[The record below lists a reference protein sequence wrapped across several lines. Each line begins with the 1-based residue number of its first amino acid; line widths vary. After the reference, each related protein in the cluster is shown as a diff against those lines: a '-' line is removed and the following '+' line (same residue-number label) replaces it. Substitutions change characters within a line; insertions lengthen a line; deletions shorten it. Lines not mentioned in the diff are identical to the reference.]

1 MTATQT
7 VWRNWGRSVVAHP
20 TRVEMPADEFELQTV
35 LARAQRD
42 GLTVRPIGAGHSFT
56 PIAATDG
63 ISLRLDRLSG
73 LRSVDLASGLVR
85 LGAGT
90 RLWELPALLGPYGLA
105 LENMGDIDTQTI
117 AGAIS
122 TGTHG
127 TGRHFTGIAG
137 QVTALRL
144 VLADGSVVC
153 CSATDRPDLFAAAR
167 IGLGAFG
174 ILTEVTLRC
183 VPAFL
188 LAADEHPEPLAAVL
202 ENFDEITGS
211 AEHVEF
217 YWFPHTDVALVKSNR
232 RLPGDCQPHR
242 LPRWRAVL
250 DDEVTSNGV
259 FALTCGAGWLMPQVI
274 PTVNAAAAKLV
285 SVRKFT
291 DHSQAVFTSPRRV
304 RFREMEYAIDREAL
318 PQAISDI
325 DGMIS
330 RKGWRISFPLEI
342 RVAAADDVWLSTAY
356 QRPSAYIA
364 VHRYYRESFA
374 EYFLAVQEILLGYG
388 GRPHWGKLHTLDA
401 QQLAE
406 RYPRFDEVR
415 AIRAAVD
422 PGGLF
427 RNPYLDRVLGLPGT

>member
-1 MTATQT
+1 MTGAPT

-20 TRVEMPADEFELQTV
+20 SRVETPADEVEVQAV
-35 LARAQRD
+35 LSRARRE
-42 GLTVRPIGAGHSFT
+42 GLPVRPIGAGHSFT
-56 PIAATDG
+56 AIAATDG
-63 ISLRLDRLSG
+63 ISLRLDRLGG
-73 LRSVDLASGLVR
+73 LRSVDFATGSVR

-90 RLWELPALLGPYGLA
+90 RLRELPALLGPYGLA
-105 LENMGDIDTQTI
+105 LENMGDIDTQTV

-127 TGRHFTGIAG
+127 TGKDFTGISG
-137 QVTALRL
+137 QVKALRL
-144 VLADGSVVC
+144 VLADGSVVD
-153 CSATDRPDLFAAAR
+153 CSATERPDLFAAAR

-174 ILTEVTLRC
+174 VLTEVTLRC

-188 LAADEHPEPLAAVL
+188 LAADEHPEPLELVL
-202 ENFDEITGS
+202 ENFDEITSS

-232 RLPGDCQPHR
+232 RLPGDSEPHR
-242 LPRWRAVL
+242 LPRWRSVL

-274 PTVNAAAAKLV
+274 PTVNAAAARLV

-304 RFREMEYAIDREAL
+304 RFREMEYAIDREVL

-325 DGMIS
+325 RDLIA

-356 QRPSAYIA
+356 HRPSAYIA
-364 VHRYYRESFA
+364 VHRYYREAFA

-401 QQLAE
+401 AQLSE
-406 RYPRFDEVR
+406 RYPRFGEVR
-415 AIRAAVD
+415 AVRSSVD

-427 RNPYLDRVLGLPGT
+427 RNPYLDRVLGLPGE